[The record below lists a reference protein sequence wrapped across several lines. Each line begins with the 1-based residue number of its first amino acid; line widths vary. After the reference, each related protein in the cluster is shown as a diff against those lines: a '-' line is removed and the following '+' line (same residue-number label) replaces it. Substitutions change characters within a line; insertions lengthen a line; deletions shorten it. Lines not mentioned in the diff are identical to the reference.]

1 MIENAAI
8 PKVTKV
14 LIVED
19 EPAQMQL
26 TRRALESHGT
36 FHLTVAQNAQEAFQQ
51 LTQEVPD
58 LILMDLGLP
67 DGDGLDVTR
76 R

>member
-1 MIENAAI
+1 MESAAI

-36 FHLTVAQNAQEAFQQ
+36 FHLTTAQNAQEAFQR
-51 LTQEVPD
+51 LNEEVPLHRLEACATIFCPIVRVWD
-58 LILMDLGLP
+58 
-67 DGDGLDVTR
+67 
-76 R
+76 